1 MATTTAKIA
10 LASADLI
17 SDILNLNITSTLTQA
32 GESTGLSQSTGV
44 GRKTTL
50 ATAQYTL
57 FAKGEGADNTAH
69 KVYLQQQHDTVLF
82 QLNQLRLEDYMQG
95 TGV

>member
-32 GESTGLSQSTGV
+32 GESTGLSQST
-44 GRKTTL
+44 
-50 ATAQYTL
+50 
-57 FAKGEGADNTAH
+57 E
-69 KVYLQQQHDTVLF
+69 
-82 QLNQLRLEDYMQG
+82 
-95 TGV
+95 